1 MNPDTWPLGGEM
13 SRYKTHDLRAQPP
26 TLSHVRKRTKRE
38 QGQEGEE
45 EEGGKGRKGGGG
57 KKGRSFKEG
66 FIGRIILFRE

>member
-1 MNPDTWPLGGEM
+1 MPNGETAERSMSNEVLAHSLPPPL
-13 SRYKTHDLRAQPP
+13 

-38 QGQEGEE
+38 RGQEGEE

-66 FIGRIILFRE
+66 L

>member
-38 QGQEGEE
+38 RGQEGEE

-66 FIGRIILFRE
+66 L